1 MPIVQLDPSL
11 INSGGGV
18 NAFQNAFTNALKMR
32 ASQQELDDNQYKID
46 ALKEERG
53 QQNALAQLLANQAFD
68 PKSAQGQAQMYGA
81 GGVKNT
87 QGYLKGMGDLAKTN
101 AETAKHEVETKK
113 ISAEVVDKKSAN
125 FQNLLNTVQTPQQA
139 AQWLKGAYSDPDL
152 APMLGSVSTY
162 EEAVSR
168 IGQDPQSFA
177 TWKQQAGLTASKLAD
192 VLHQQV
198 VADETGRSHRANEK
212 ISVDNNTATNKTSR
226 DNNFDNNARMAADA
240 AAGRGVTMR
249 GQNMTDA
256 RSRESNAASMSKP
269 FEVTGEDGKPVLVRQ
284 DRQGNI
290 SRVEGFAPK
299 SGAEKPMTDAQSKA
313 ALFGSRMEAS
323 NKIVGDLAKSGTD
336 TSIPFS
342 NAGYGIGSAV
352 TALGGS
358 NNQQLQQAKRDF
370 INATLRRESGAV
382 ISPSE
387 FDNGEKQYFPQLG
400 DSAAVIQQKANNR
413 AIATRGVQAEIPKAQ
428 RGVVR
433 EIIGGGNSDI
443 DALLNKYK

>member
-11 INSGGGV
+11 INAGGGV

-46 ALKEERG
+46 AMREDRG

-87 QGYLKGMGDLAKTN
+87 QGYLKSQSDI
-101 AETAKHEVETKK
+101 AETGAKAGKELAGTRK
-113 ISAEVVDKKSAN
+113 IDLENYLQKFDIMDRLMSPVKDQYSYDVMR
-125 FQNLLNTVQTPQQA
+125 QQA
-139 AQWLKGAYSDPDL
+139 AKDPL
-152 APMLGSVSTY
+152 
-162 EEAVSR
+162 
-168 IGQDPQSFA
+168 
-177 TWKQQAGLTASKLAD
+177 LAD
-192 VLHQQV
+192 MATNMPAIYEPEKIAAGRMQAMSIKDKIAAELAQSI
-198 VADETGRSHRANEK
+198 AAETGRSHRANEK
-212 ISVDNNTATNKTSR
+212 ISVDNNTANNATSR
-226 DNNFDNNARMAADA
+226 QNNQESNATSRANNSASVGA
-240 AAGRGVTMR
+240 TMR